1 MKVQN
6 LMDDVSKKNKPTE
19 VLKGKKKQKHKETE
33 EK

>member
-6 LMDDVSKKNKPTE
+6 LMDDVSKKNKQTE
-19 VLKGKKKQKHKETE
+19 VLKGKKKQNNKETE